1 MYISRSPGSIP
12 VLSLL
17 FLPSCIFKFFL
28 NYRLISLF
36 CFLFFLKIL
45 FIFRERG
52 RQREREGNISVWLPL
67 ACPQMGNLACNPGMC
82 PDWETNQQR
91 FGSQASTQSTEPHQA
106 GLIILLFNFYMYF
119 CLSFNYLTKKLHVI
133 VLYLIHM
140 YFIQNVFHSL
150 VFFWF
155 SCVSTS

>member
-17 FLPSCIFKFFL
+17 FLPSCIFTFL
-28 NYRLISLF
+28 KNYRLISLF

-52 RQREREGNISVWLPL
+52 RRREREGNISVWLPL

-91 FGSQASTQSTEPHQA
+91 FGSQASTNPLSHTRQGSLFYFLIFICIFVFLST
-106 GLIILLFNFYMYF
+106 ILQ
-119 CLSFNYLTKKLHVI
+119 K
-133 VLYLIHM
+133 
-140 YFIQNVFHSL
+140 
-150 VFFWF
+150 
-155 SCVSTS
+155 SCML

>member
-17 FLPSCIFKFFL
+17 FLPSCIFKFL
-28 NYRLISLF
+28 KNYRLISLF

-52 RQREREGNISVWLPL
+52 RQREREGNISMWLPL

-91 FGSQASTQSTEPHQA
+91 FGSQASTNPLSHTRQGSLFYFLIFICIFVFLST
-106 GLIILLFNFYMYF
+106 ILQ
-119 CLSFNYLTKKLHVI
+119 K
-133 VLYLIHM
+133 
-140 YFIQNVFHSL
+140 
-150 VFFWF
+150 
-155 SCVSTS
+155 SCML